1 MSLTKWTAATLT
13 ALLLAGAPAMAGD
26 DHDKE
31 MSDFDNRYEWSI
43 TPGEVMLFDNPV
55 SFTGEVIETSNS
67 HRTIKADNGMTIMVP
82 NQALVWNGDTQMF
95 SQAANIGDEVVLHM
109 RVDEPYRI
117 MSVATPPQYGPML
130 PIGSYDGVFYFSEEF
145 IADLDL
151 DNLDNN
157 IYAEYDRDN
166 EDRIYDV
173 DLASVEDDNDM

>member
-31 MSDFDNRYEWSI
+31 MSDFDARYQWSVA
-43 TPGEVMLFDNPV
+43 PGEVMLFNNPV

-67 HRTIKADNGMTIMVP
+67 HRTIRANNGMTIMVP
-82 NQALVWNGDTQMF
+82 NQALLWNGDTQMF
-95 SQAANIGDEVVLHM
+95 SQGTNIGDEVVLHM

-117 MSVATPPQYGPML
+117 MSVPTPSQYEPMMA
-130 PIGSYDGVFYFSEEF
+130 IGSYDGVFYFSEEF

-151 DNLDNN
+151 DDLDNN
-157 IYAEYDRDN
+157 IYADYDPDKS
-166 EDRIYDV
+166 DRIYDI
-173 DLASVEDDNDM
+173 DLASVEDDDDM